1 MRRLLFLFPV
11 LLILLGAAQAEGV
24 YYHNAYSQQETCY
37 HATPLCIHADTSTT
51 DAITLEEVR
60 ALGLLPCP
68 VCVQEASDP
77 QGVRAVARGGTYV
90 LKMTDEWM
98 NSRKD
103 IGSVFGFTDPRL
115 YSGNDIYKPLA
126 RRIHGDAYVAFLDA
140 IQNGGTANILAYY
153 PGIYPQND
161 ELQMCQRHI
170 GGAWYTALRPDEAAR
185 KAMAKNGKLKM
196 YLRFFGGES
205 TYADGTLTLGE
216 GDEWGDDEYELKFEK
231 MSSDAVFTREYD
243 GLTLS
248 LFEEIG
254 ANIFVLRE
262 HNADADLLLD
272 VGLSLDGEDMGIS
285 LSGYMDGTDAVYVGV
300 FTAPEAAQVKGGAV
314 PAIPREPWITE
325 EAYQG
330 TDYAI
335 VKKGTAGYGV
345 VDRAGSFV
353 IPPTGEEYG
362 QDIFRNDDTFFV
374 YRRNKLQSLRVVRIE
389 GGTTVELARLD
400 APANGFV
407 DYLGSNRAVF
417 AVELFD
423 GTSASWQIRNVDTGA
438 LLSELPIDE
447 SELDPPTGT
456 FMGVNPSYVLETAKP
471 ERLVF
476 GGTRGEGE
484 SEHDEFWLADNRGKR
499 VSENWQYIEPLSW
512 SDAGGLFLVSTWEED
527 EHTSWPN
534 DQEDLFAGYD
544 GRAWFGPHW
553 RCGIIDHNGNLLAPC
568 AYTKATLLSPS
579 TVRLETPDG
588 QEILVELK
596 DNDYAFNVIE
606 GDAPLQIAATQIDE
620 AIVRKFPDGS
630 KLETPAVMPTLEE
643 SCFSRENAPY
653 WHKNPDCNYAET
665 DWLKNDILGDQT
677 RQIEVSQAES
687 EGQKP
692 CPGCAATFPPTFTG
706 VFPDWPHTLAPWG
719 YEKGDMVEDDDWPRG
734 VVELPPDVVSTWGMP
749 VEKLN
754 HLFPEAWDEENEIT
768 IDPDYPDD
776 YAGVYKNACGGFTFL
791 LVDPTPRRVAEW
803 RELLEGEFWVISA
816 QYGWNDLRRLA
827 KAAERILFADVELRK
842 DDGPSYF
849 HIVSV
854 SVSQIANAVEI
865 GVLPDGFDEGV
876 QRIREA
882 LAEAGY
888 SDPCMLRFVPE
899 NYPSW
904 GCDPL

>member
-11 LLILLGAAQAEGV
+11 LLILLGASQAEGV
-24 YYHNAYSQQETCY
+24 YYHNAFSQQETCY
-37 HATPLCIHADTSTT
+37 HATPLCINADTSTT
-51 DAITLEEVR
+51 DAISLEEAR

-68 VCVQEASDP
+68 VCVQEASD
-77 QGVRAVARGGTYV
+77 QQRVRAVARGGTYV

-98 NSRKD
+98 NTRPD
-103 IGSVFGFTDPRL
+103 IGGVFAGYAP
-115 YSGNDIYKPLA
+115 GIYTGKDMAKPLSE
-126 RRIHGDAYVAFLDA
+126 RLHGDAYVTFLEA
-140 IQNGGTANILAYY
+140 IQSGGIASAPAYY

-170 GGAWYTALRPDEAAR
+170 GGAWYTVLRPDEVAR
-185 KAMAKNGKLKM
+185 KTMAKNGKLKM

-205 TYADGTLTLGE
+205 IYADGTLTLGE
-216 GDEWGDDEYELKFEK
+216 GDEWGDDVYELKFEK
-231 MSSDAVFTREYD
+231 MNSDAVFTREYD

-254 ANIFVLRE
+254 ASIFVLRE
-262 HNADADLLLD
+262 HNADADLLVD
-272 VGLSLDGEDMGIS
+272 VGLTLGGRDTGLSLT
-285 LSGYMDGTDAVYVGV
+285 GYMDGTNAVYVGV
-300 FTAPEAAQVKGGAV
+300 FTAPEAKQVKDGAV
-314 PAIPREPWITE
+314 VALEREPWLTE
-325 EAYQG
+325 EAYHG

-335 VKKGTAGYGV
+335 VQKGTAGVGV
-345 VDRAGSFV
+345 VDRAGSIV
-353 IPPTGEEYG
+353 IPPCGDEGG
-362 QDIFRNDDTFFV
+362 QFIYRNGDTFFV
-374 YRRNKLQSLRVVRIE
+374 HSVRQPQSLRAVRIE
-389 GGTTVELARLD
+389 GGETVELTKAD
-400 APANGFV
+400 APVDGFV
-407 DYLGSNRAVF
+407 TYGGSNRAVF
-417 AVELFD
+417 AVELSD
-423 GTSASWQIRNVDTGA
+423 RTSACWQIRDMDTGA
-438 LLSELPIDE
+438 LLAELSIDE
-447 SELDPPTGT
+447 ANPDAPTYSV
-456 FMGVNPSYVLETAKP
+456 FMGLNASYALETAKP

-476 GGTRGEGE
+476 GAPSGEGE
-484 SEHDEFWLADNRGKR
+484 DEHTEFWLADNQGKR

-512 SDAGGLFLVSTWEED
+512 SGAGGLFLVSTWEED

-553 RCGIIDHNGNLLAPC
+553 RCGILDHNDNLLAPC
-568 AYTKATLLSPS
+568 VYTKATLLSPS

-588 QEILVELK
+588 QKMLVELK

-606 GDAPLQIAATQIDE
+606 GDALLQIAATPIDE

-665 DWLKNDILGDQT
+665 DWLENDSLGDQT

-692 CPGCAATFPPTFTG
+692 CPGCAAEFPPTFTG
-706 VFPDWPHTLAPWG
+706 DFPDWPHDLAPWG
-719 YEKGDMVEDDDWPRG
+719 YEKGEMIEDDGWPRG
-734 VVELPPDVVSTWGMP
+734 ILELPPEVISAWGMP
-749 VEKLN
+749 AEKLN
-754 HLFPEAWDEENEIT
+754 ELFPESWDRENDAT
-768 IDPDYPDD
+768 IDPDYPVD

-854 SVSQIANAVEI
+854 SVSEIANVVEI
-865 GVLPDGFDEGV
+865 GVLPEEYDEGI
-876 QRIREA
+876 QRIREV

-888 SDPCMLRFVPE
+888 SDPCMLRFVPA

-904 GCDPL
+904 L